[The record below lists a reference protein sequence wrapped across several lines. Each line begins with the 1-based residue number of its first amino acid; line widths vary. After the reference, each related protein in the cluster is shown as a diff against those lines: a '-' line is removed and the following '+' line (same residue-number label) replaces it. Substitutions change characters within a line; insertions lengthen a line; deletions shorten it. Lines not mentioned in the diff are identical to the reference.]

1 LQFLIKFW
9 GKILSIG
16 KIHGIRRKDRE
27 SATKVHPTGKC
38 VEGGKCAG
46 GRQHVSRRIKKCN
59 KSYQE
64 DDNPT
69 FQK

>member
-1 LQFLIKFW
+1 MHIVK
-9 GKILSIG
+9 
-16 KIHGIRRKDRE
+16 RRARE
-27 SATKVHPTGKC
+27 CATEVHPTGKC
-38 VEGGKCAG
+38 VGGKCAG